1 MAHIYEIASYLEA
14 VLIIKGYE
22 VIRQSAFEPGSVIIC
37 ILKDKELIATLM
49 VNGTNTNDFYDLDNF
64 YLVFSMED
72 AEGFLEK
79 FDSIS
84 S

>member
-22 VIRQSAFEPGSVIIC
+22 VIRENTYESGTVIISVS
-37 ILKDKELIATLM
+37 KDKELIATLL
-49 VNGTNTNDFYDLDNF
+49 VNGKNTNDFFDISNF
-64 YLVFSMED
+64 YLIFSMDD

-79 FDSIS
+79 FDSINS
-84 S
+84 